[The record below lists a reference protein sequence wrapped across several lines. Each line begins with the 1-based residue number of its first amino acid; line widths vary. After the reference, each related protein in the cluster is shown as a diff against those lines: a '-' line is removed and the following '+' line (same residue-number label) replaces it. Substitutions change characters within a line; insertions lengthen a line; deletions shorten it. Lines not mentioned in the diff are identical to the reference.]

1 MEPQYHRGGNTGGR
15 NYYYCDE
22 DDDFSAEELFNIFF
36 GQGNIIQ
43 EKKTNVNFLFLG
55 GTTRTYRRRQQP
67 RSFHFTTNSTQNV
80 CCLLNSL
87 FLF

>member
-15 NYYYCDE
+15 HYYYCDE

-43 EKKTNVNFLFLG
+43 EKK
-55 GTTRTYRRRQQP
+55 RM
-67 RSFHFTTNSTQNV
+67 
-80 CCLLNSL
+80 
-87 FLF
+87 

>member
-43 EKKTNVNFLFLG
+43 EKK
-55 GTTRTYRRRQQP
+55 RM
-67 RSFHFTTNSTQNV
+67 
-80 CCLLNSL
+80 
-87 FLF
+87 